1 MPTPRYSLSTIS
13 YENRVIIAAG
23 GTTRR
28 MLDGECEQTDIVEI
42 YLKESNSWYSTK
54 CLPFPMCNFSMEI
67 LKDKCFV
74 IGGITGSYEDSSTML
89 YSTISSLIE
98 NTTVTDPAEVRT
110 IAVAV
115 LGGFFWFLRTTPFQK
130 PKIFLLLSSS

>member
-1 MPTPRYSLSTIS
+1 
-13 YENRVIIAAG
+13 
-23 GTTRR
+23 
-28 MLDGECEQTDIVEI
+28 
-42 YLKESNSWYSTK
+42 
-54 CLPFPMCNFSMEI
+54 MEI

-110 IAVAV
+110 IEPRAITWKKLQAKHPLIFPSLVGLDGRLVAMGGSVEQEHRCGSKFISIPMTLLQTPGWSVKV
-115 LGGFFWFLRTTPFQK
+115 LNCH
-130 PKIFLLLSSS
+130 